1 MPLAAVLETLVQ
13 EAWAS
18 LVGPIEGTLQVT
30 PPTDVIAFV
39 QISGSTTATLTIACN
54 DGLARLAAS
63 TIFGLE
69 PADVSDADIA
79 DAMGEL
85 ANVVGGQ
92 LKPHVDPE
100 AQLGLPAVLHGSD
113 AAVWVPGAV
122 SLGNVVLETCGMR
135 IHAQILE
142 RGRTPRPT
150 IKTLRTEAKS

>member
-1 MPLAAVLETLVQ
+1 MSLEATLEMLVHQ
-13 EAWAS
+13 AWES
-18 LVGPIEGTLQVT
+18 LVGPLDVTLTVAAE
-30 PPTDVIAFV
+30 PDVIAFV
-39 QISGSTTATLTIACN
+39 QISGTTTATLTIACHAA
-54 DGLARLAAS
+54 LARLAAS
-63 TIFGLE
+63 TIFGLD

-92 LKPHVDPE
+92 LKPHVDPN

-122 SLGNVVLETCGMR
+122 SLGSIVLETCGLR

-150 IKTLRTEAKS
+150 IKTMRMEAQS